1 MVQLWPSEQPLL
13 HGLCHCHRFLEGQYR
28 QLGPAQETYGKMA
41 HTHPGVD
48 VEERIAQLEQ
58 PSRETYA
65 VPRRDTHGTDKW
77 ETDLPSMGVAGKDQ
91 PCGRTLRQLLERLGS
106 MCQHQRECG
115 VGDSFEARIQIGM
128 PKVRVVSTD
137 KPYAVA
143 ASTQD
148 HILIHKN
155 SNARLRLEALVP
167 CRNALPGRK
176 SAMVPVSRHDNYG
189 RAGGGTQLAQECDAC
204 RCLLCAID
212 QVARDDNK
220 RGMFSPDGVDCHA
233 VSPRNA
239 VEVQVRQPVS
249 YTHLTL

>member
-1 MVQLWPSEQPLL
+1 M
-13 HGLCHCHRFLEGQYR
+13 
-28 QLGPAQETYGKMA
+28 YGA
-41 HTHPGVD
+41 N
-48 VEERIAQLEQ
+48 E
-58 PSRETYA
+58 
-65 VPRRDTHGTDKW
+65 W
-77 ETDLPSMGVAGKDQ
+77 EADLPSMGVAGKDQ
-91 PCGRTLRQLLERLGS
+91 PCGRALCQLLERLGS
-106 MCQHQRECG
+106 MCQYQRECG

-189 RAGGGTQLAQECDAC
+189 RAGGGTQLSQEREAL
-204 RCLLCAID
+204 RRLVCAID
-212 QVARDDNK
+212 QVARDDDK

-239 VEVQVRQPVS
+239 VEVQVRQLYDLHAVETRRQRRRRDPQPS
-249 YTHLTL
+249 DIQLKRLTQEALKRCGTREGANNNRSCPKYSLSSHGLSSSREDIPTHCLPSPQYMKL